1 MSHKDSKVH
10 LNKGGLPLCVCDA
23 RTKDFSQLRYV
34 LTMKFDEVTC
44 RSCKA
49 AISKLSR
56 VQGYVSA

>member
-1 MSHKDSKVH
+1 MPSKEAKVH

-23 RTKDFSQLRYV
+23 RMKDFERLRYE

-56 VQGYVSA
+56 VQGYASA